1 MFIIKYPG
9 EKSMPLTYFPA
20 EVPKSFGYV
29 CLESL
34 DLHDHMNYPLELEE
48 MTWGRVEVVELS

>member
-1 MFIIKYPG
+1 
-9 EKSMPLTYFPA
+9 MPLTYFPA
-20 EVPKSFGYV
+20 EVPKFFGSV